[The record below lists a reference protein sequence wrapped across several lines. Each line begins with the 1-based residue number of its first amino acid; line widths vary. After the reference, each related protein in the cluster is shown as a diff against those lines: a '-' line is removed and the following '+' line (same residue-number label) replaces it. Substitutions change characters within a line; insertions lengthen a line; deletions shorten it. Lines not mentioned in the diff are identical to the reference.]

1 MAYDWLKGVA
11 DEYDT
16 IVIGS
21 GLGGLTGANVL
32 AKAGHR
38 VLLLE
43 HHYQF
48 GGLATWFTRK
58 GGHIFDISLHGFPS
72 GMIKSCRKYWTKEI
86 ADSIVQLR
94 DIRFVNPQ
102 MDVWTTF
109 TRDDYTRVL
118 VEQFRIE
125 RPKVE
130 EFFAYLRSMNYYDN
144 NPETT
149 RELFNRFFPGR
160 DDVHRLLMEPIA
172 YANGSTLD
180 DPAITYGIVFSNF
193 MGAGVYTFRGGSDL
207 LIEKMVEELKR
218 NGVECRK
225 RVLVDR
231 ILVEERDGRKVAA
244 GIVAKNGRV
253 IRAKAILSNANIKN
267 TIFRLAGE
275 DAFPPEFVEAARAVR
290 INSSSCQVYLGIRK
304 GESIPHIG
312 DLVFTS
318 DAPMFSSEEL
328 TDFHTSS
335 RTFSV
340 YYPDTRP
347 GSDRYT
353 VVVSLN
359 GRYPDWSKLTESEYA
374 NHKNRLIEESI
385 VALERFIPG
394 VRTKIDW
401 TEAATPRTIERY
413 TTHLGGTSFGTKFEG
428 LKVSMDL
435 SDKLPGLY
443 HAGSVGII
451 MSGWLGTIN
460 YGVITAN
467 KIDKFLFAEKQRA
480 APVAAASLTPANPL
494 MPSVTDLIPHRPPFL
509 FVDEIVS
516 EGPDTLVA
524 RRTWRADEDF
534 YRGHY
539 PGAPITP
546 GVLLC
551 EAVFQT
557 GALFMARQAQAAGTG
572 SASGVPLLAK
582 ISDVRFRNPVYPGD
596 TITIEVKRKEV
607 LGGFTMMS
615 GTVKAGEKRI
625 LTVEFAVAWKTPEGS
640 APKAP

>member
-11 DEYDT
+11 DEYDV

-58 GGHIFDISLHGFPS
+58 GGHIFDISLHGFPV

-86 ADSIVQLR
+86 ADSIVQLK

-109 TRDDYTRVL
+109 TREDYTRVL
-118 VEQFRIE
+118 VEQFGLARE
-125 RPKVE
+125 KVE
-130 EFFAYLRSMNYYDN
+130 AFYDYLRAMNYYDN

-149 RELFNRFFPGR
+149 GEMLERFFPGR
-160 DDVHRLLMEPIA
+160 DDVKRLLMEPIA

-193 MGAGVYTFRGGSDL
+193 MGSGVYTFRGGSDV
-207 LIEKMVEELKR
+207 LIEKMVAELKK
-218 NGVECRK
+218 NGVELRK
-225 RVLVDR
+225 KVMVDR
-231 ILVEERDGRKVAA
+231 ILVEERDGKKVAC
-244 GIVAKNGRV
+244 GIVATSGRV
-253 IRAKAILSNANIKN
+253 IRAKAVLSNANIKN
-267 TIFRLAGE
+267 TIFKLARE
-275 DAFPPEFVEAARAVR
+275 ESFPADFVEQARAVR

-304 GESIPHIG
+304 GETIPHIG

-318 DAPMFSSEEL
+318 ENPKFSSQEL
-328 TDFHTSS
+328 TDFRTTS

-340 YYPDTRP
+340 YYPETRP

-359 GRYPDWSKLTESEYA
+359 GQYGDWDKLSLEEYERE
-374 NHKNRLIEESI
+374 KERLIEESL
-385 VALERFIPG
+385 VALERFIPD
-394 VRTKIDW
+394 VRGKIDW
-401 TEAATPRTIERY
+401 KEAATPRTIERY
-413 TTHLGGTSFGTKFEG
+413 TTHIGGTSFGTKFEG

-435 SDKLPGLY
+435 PEKLPGLY

-460 YGVITAN
+460 YGVIVAN
-467 KIDKFLFAEKQRA
+467 KIDKALFDAKRA
-480 APVAAASLTPANPL
+480 ATSTVVAN
-494 MPSVTDLIPHRPPFL
+494 
-509 FVDEIVS
+509 
-516 EGPDTLVA
+516 
-524 RRTWRADEDF
+524 
-534 YRGHY
+534 
-539 PGAPITP
+539 
-546 GVLLC
+546 
-551 EAVFQT
+551 
-557 GALFMARQAQAAGTG
+557 
-572 SASGVPLLAK
+572 
-582 ISDVRFRNPVYPGD
+582 
-596 TITIEVKRKEV
+596 
-607 LGGFTMMS
+607 
-615 GTVKAGEKRI
+615 
-625 LTVEFAVAWKTPEGS
+625 
-640 APKAP
+640 

>member
-11 DEYDT
+11 DDYDV

-86 ADSIVQLR
+86 ADAIVQLK
-94 DIRFVNPQ
+94 DVRFVNPQ

-118 VEQFRIE
+118 VEQFHVPRETVE
-125 RPKVE
+125 R
-130 EFFAYLRSMNYYDN
+130 FYDYLRSMNYYDN

-149 RELFNRFFPGR
+149 RELFERFFPGR
-160 DDVHRLLMEPIA
+160 GDVHRLLMEPIA

-193 MGAGVYTFRGGSDL
+193 MGSGVFTFRGGSDL
-207 LIEKMVEELKR
+207 LIEKMVAELRR

-225 RVLVDR
+225 RVLVER
-231 ILVEERDGRKVAA
+231 ILVEEREWRRVVA
-244 GIVAKNGRV
+244 GIVAKGGRM
-253 IRAKAILSNANIKN
+253 IRARAVLSNASIKN
-267 TIFRLAGE
+267 TIFRLTGE
-275 DAFPPEFVEAARAVR
+275 EQFAPDYVAAAKAVR

-304 GESIPHIG
+304 GETIPHIG

-318 DAPMFSSEEL
+318 SAPTFSSDEL
-328 TDFHTSS
+328 TDFHTTS

-347 GSDRYT
+347 GSERYT
-353 VVVSLN
+353 VVASLN
-359 GRYPDWSKLTESEYA
+359 GRYPDWATLSEEDYER
-374 NHKNRLIEESI
+374 HKQRLIEESL

-394 VRTKIDW
+394 IRERVDW

-435 SDKLPGLY
+435 PDQLPGLF

-467 KIDKFLFAEKQRA
+467 KIDKFLF
-480 APVAAASLTPANPL
+480 SLRSSGA
-494 MPSVTDLIPHRPPFL
+494 
-509 FVDEIVS
+509 
-516 EGPDTLVA
+516 
-524 RRTWRADEDF
+524 RADAVV
-534 YRGHY
+534 
-539 PGAPITP
+539 GA
-546 GVLLC
+546 
-551 EAVFQT
+551 
-557 GALFMARQAQAAGTG
+557 
-572 SASGVPLLAK
+572 SATS
-582 ISDVRFRNPVYPGD
+582 
-596 TITIEVKRKEV
+596 
-607 LGGFTMMS
+607 
-615 GTVKAGEKRI
+615 
-625 LTVEFAVAWKTPEGS
+625 S
-640 APKAP
+640 A

>member
-11 DEYDT
+11 DEYDV

-21 GLGGLTGANVL
+21 GLGGLTSANVL

-58 GGHIFDISLHGFPS
+58 GGHIFDISLHGFPI

-86 ADSIVQLR
+86 ADSIVQLK

-109 TRDDYTRVL
+109 TREDYTRVL
-118 VEQFRIE
+118 VEQFKLDRE
-125 RPKVE
+125 LVE
-130 EFFAYLRSMNYYDN
+130 KFYDHLRSMNFYDN

-149 RELFNRFFPGR
+149 GQMMERFFPGR
-160 DDVHRLLMEPIA
+160 DDVKRLLMEPIA
-172 YANGSTLD
+172 YANGSTLE

-193 MGAGVYTFRGGSDL
+193 MGAGVYTFRGGSDV

-218 NGVECRK
+218 NGVELRK
-225 RVLVDR
+225 KVLVER
-231 ILVEERDGRKVAA
+231 LLVEERDGRKVAC
-244 GIVAKNGRV
+244 GIVSSSGRV
-253 IRAKAILSNANIKN
+253 IRAKAIVSNANIKN
-267 TIFRLAGE
+267 TVLRLAGE
-275 DAFPPEFVEAARAVR
+275 GNLPADYVAAAKAVR

-318 DAPMFSSEEL
+318 AAPHFSSQEL
-328 TDFHTSS
+328 VDFRTTS

-353 VVVSLN
+353 VVASIN
-359 GRYPDWSKLTESEYA
+359 SQYADWSKLSDADYEAE
-374 NHKNRLIEESI
+374 KKRLIEESI
-385 VALERFIPG
+385 VALERYIPG
-394 VRTKIDW
+394 VRAKIDW
-401 TEAATPRTIERY
+401 TEAATPKTVERY
-413 TTHLGGTSFGTKFEG
+413 TTHMGGTSFGTKFEG

-435 SDKLPGLY
+435 PEKLPGLF

-460 YGVITAN
+460 YGVIVAN
-467 KIDKFLFAEKQRA
+467 KVDKHLHGLKSAQPASA
-480 APVAAASLTPANPL
+480 AT
-494 MPSVTDLIPHRPPFL
+494 
-509 FVDEIVS
+509 
-516 EGPDTLVA
+516 
-524 RRTWRADEDF
+524 
-534 YRGHY
+534 
-539 PGAPITP
+539 
-546 GVLLC
+546 
-551 EAVFQT
+551 
-557 GALFMARQAQAAGTG
+557 
-572 SASGVPLLAK
+572 
-582 ISDVRFRNPVYPGD
+582 
-596 TITIEVKRKEV
+596 
-607 LGGFTMMS
+607 
-615 GTVKAGEKRI
+615 
-625 LTVEFAVAWKTPEGS
+625 
-640 APKAP
+640 

>member
-1 MAYDWLKGVA
+1 MPYDWLKGAA
-11 DEYDT
+11 DDYDV

-58 GGHIFDISLHGFPS
+58 GGHIFDISLHGFPV

-86 ADSIVQLR
+86 ADAIVPLK

-109 TRDDYTRVL
+109 TREDYTRVL
-118 VEQFRIE
+118 VEKFGLE
-125 RPKVE
+125 RAHVE
-130 EFFAYLRSMNYYDN
+130 KFYDYLRGMNFYDN

-149 RELFNRFFPGR
+149 GEMLERFFPGR
-160 DDVHRLLMEPIA
+160 DDVKRLLMEPIA

-207 LIEKMVEELKR
+207 LIEKMIAELKR
-218 NGVECRK
+218 NGVEVRK
-225 RVLVDR
+225 KVLVEK
-231 ILVEERDGRKVAA
+231 ILVEERDGRKVAC
-244 GIVAKNGRV
+244 GIVAGNGRA
-253 IRAKAILSNANIKN
+253 IRAKAVLSNANIKN

-275 DAFPPEFVEAARAVR
+275 ENFPRDYVDAARAVR

-318 DAPMFSSEEL
+318 ANPKFSSHEL
-328 TDFHTSS
+328 TDFRTTS

-359 GRYPDWSKLTESEYA
+359 GQYGDWKKLSDVDYERE
-374 NHKNRLIEESI
+374 KQRLIEESI
-385 VALERFIPG
+385 VALEKFVPG
-394 VRTKIDW
+394 VRAKIDW

-413 TTHLGGTSFGTKFEG
+413 TTHAGGTSFGTKFEG

-435 SDKLPGLY
+435 PEKLPGLY

-460 YGVITAN
+460 YGVIVAN
-467 KIDKFLFAEKQRA
+467 RIDKALFEQKRA
-480 APVAAASLTPANPL
+480 A
-494 MPSVTDLIPHRPPFL
+494 
-509 FVDEIVS
+509 
-516 EGPDTLVA
+516 
-524 RRTWRADEDF
+524 
-534 YRGHY
+534 
-539 PGAPITP
+539 
-546 GVLLC
+546 
-551 EAVFQT
+551 
-557 GALFMARQAQAAGTG
+557 QAIA
-572 SASGVPLLAK
+572 
-582 ISDVRFRNPVYPGD
+582 
-596 TITIEVKRKEV
+596 
-607 LGGFTMMS
+607 
-615 GTVKAGEKRI
+615 
-625 LTVEFAVAWKTPEGS
+625 
-640 APKAP
+640 

>member
-11 DEYDT
+11 DEYDV

-21 GLGGLTGANVL
+21 GLGGMTGANVL

-58 GGHIFDISLHGFPS
+58 GGHIFDISLHGFPV

-86 ADSIVQLR
+86 ADAIVQLK

-109 TRDDYTRVL
+109 TREDYTRVL
-118 VEQFRIE
+118 VENFRLD
-125 RPKVE
+125 RAHVE
-130 EFFAYLRSMNYYDN
+130 KFYDHLRSMNFYDN

-149 RELFNRFFPGR
+149 GEMLERFFPGR
-160 DDVHRLLMEPIA
+160 DDVKRLLMEPIA
-172 YANGSTLD
+172 YANGSTLN

-193 MGAGVYTFRGGSDL
+193 MGSGVYTFRGGSDD
-207 LIEKMVEELKR
+207 LIEKMAAELRR
-218 NGVECRK
+218 NGVELRK
-225 RVLVDR
+225 KVLVEK
-231 ILVEERDGRKVAA
+231 ILVEERDGQKVAC
-244 GIVAKNGRV
+244 GIVASSGRV
-253 IRAKAILSNANIKN
+253 IRAKAVLSNANIKN

-275 DAFPPEFVEAARAVR
+275 GSFPADYLDAARAVR

-318 DAPMFSSEEL
+318 ENPIFSSNEL
-328 TDFHTSS
+328 TDFHTTS

-359 GRYPDWSKLTESEYA
+359 GQYGDWKKLSDADYERE
-374 NHKNRLIEESI
+374 KQRLIDES
-385 VALERFIPG
+385 VTALEKYIPG
-394 VRTKIDW
+394 VSAKIDW
-401 TEAATPRTIERY
+401 KEAATPRTIERY
-413 TTHLGGTSFGTKFEG
+413 TTHFDGTSFGTKFEG

-435 SDKLPGLY
+435 PEKLPGLY

-460 YGVITAN
+460 YGVIVAN
-467 KIDKFLFAEKQRA
+467 RIDKALFALKHA
-480 APVAAASLTPANPL
+480 ATAA
-494 MPSVTDLIPHRPPFL
+494 
-509 FVDEIVS
+509 
-516 EGPDTLVA
+516 
-524 RRTWRADEDF
+524 
-534 YRGHY
+534 
-539 PGAPITP
+539 
-546 GVLLC
+546 
-551 EAVFQT
+551 
-557 GALFMARQAQAAGTG
+557 
-572 SASGVPLLAK
+572 
-582 ISDVRFRNPVYPGD
+582 
-596 TITIEVKRKEV
+596 
-607 LGGFTMMS
+607 
-615 GTVKAGEKRI
+615 
-625 LTVEFAVAWKTPEGS
+625 
-640 APKAP
+640 

>member
-11 DEYDT
+11 DEYDV

-86 ADSIVQLR
+86 ADSIVQLK

-109 TRDDYTRVL
+109 TREDYTRVL
-118 VEQFRIE
+118 VEQFKLDRAV
-125 RPKVE
+125 VE
-130 EFFAYLRSMNYYDN
+130 KFYEHLRRMNFYDN

-149 RELFNRFFPGR
+149 GEMLERFFPGR
-160 DDVHRLLMEPIA
+160 DDVKRLLMEPIA

-218 NGVECRK
+218 NGVEVRK
-225 RVLVDR
+225 KVLVER
-231 ILVEERDGRKVAA
+231 VLVEERDGRKVAC
-244 GIVAKNGRV
+244 GVVAANGRV
-253 IRAKAILSNANIKN
+253 IRARAVLSNANIKN

-275 DAFPPEFVEAARAVR
+275 QNFSGAYIAAAHGVR

-318 DAPMFSSEEL
+318 ENPRFSSGEL
-328 TDFHTSS
+328 TDFRTTS

-359 GRYPDWSKLTESEYA
+359 GQYGDWAQLSEADYERE
-374 NHKNRLIEESI
+374 KSRLIEESI
-385 VALERFIPG
+385 TALERFIPD
-394 VRTKIDW
+394 VRGKIDW
-401 TEAATPRTIERY
+401 AEAATPRTIERY
-413 TTHLGGTSFGTKFEG
+413 TTHFGGTSFGTKFEG
-428 LKVSMDL
+428 LKVSLDL
-435 SDKLPGLY
+435 PEQLPGLY

-460 YGVITAN
+460 YGVIVAN
-467 KIDKFLFAEKQRA
+467 KIDKALFESKRA
-480 APVAAASLTPANPL
+480 AA
-494 MPSVTDLIPHRPPFL
+494 
-509 FVDEIVS
+509 VS
-516 EGPDTLVA
+516 A
-524 RRTWRADEDF
+524 
-534 YRGHY
+534 
-539 PGAPITP
+539 
-546 GVLLC
+546 
-551 EAVFQT
+551 
-557 GALFMARQAQAAGTG
+557 
-572 SASGVPLLAK
+572 
-582 ISDVRFRNPVYPGD
+582 
-596 TITIEVKRKEV
+596 
-607 LGGFTMMS
+607 
-615 GTVKAGEKRI
+615 
-625 LTVEFAVAWKTPEGS
+625 
-640 APKAP
+640 